1 MRKGR
6 KGLNIQGYVNPVLVA
21 RVHEQLAARGLL
33 IRSNSYSEIIRVSL
47 EITLGLLESKS
58 QSEMISTIT
67 SASSALDYLR
77 ANGLSVA
84 QMSDRT
90 RQRALHDELAEE
102 YRRYEFP
109 PPQPSS
115 DVSHMP
121 EIMPE
126 STSEPDYVP
135 DIDVDEYLK
144 RIMSIKTYSN
154 D

>member
-6 KGLNIQGYVNPVLVA
+6 KGLNIQGYVSPVLVA
-21 RVHEQLAARGLL
+21 RVHEQLVARGLL
-33 IRSNSYSEIIRVSL
+33 VRANSYSEIIRVSL
-47 EITLGLLESKS
+47 EITLGLLESKP
-58 QSEMISTIT
+58 QPEVVSTIT
-67 SASSALDYLR
+67 SASEALDYLR

-84 QMSDRT
+84 QMSDKT

-109 PPQPSS
+109 SQSS
-115 DVSHMP
+115 LATEP
-121 EIMPE
+121 TP
-126 STSEPDYVP
+126 EPDYVP
-135 DIDVDEYLK
+135 DIDVEEYLK